1 MVLFSTHFYHLSW
14 LLKFLFRS
22 ISWIK
27 LYYISIIFSFN
38 LIIRLNIGLK
48 LVSIFIIIKWFFES
62 KSTKFLLDFEIL
74 IDFMLCS
81 NVSIKEKQL
90 VFKDRNFNSFSD
102 EIIAS
107 DKMVSNVNGS
117 ISFILISD
125 NSIMFSFL
133 KLTDENIFLN

>member
-1 MVLFSTHFYHLSW
+1 
-14 LLKFLFRS
+14 
-22 ISWIK
+22 
-27 LYYISIIFSFN
+27 
-38 LIIRLNIGLK
+38 
-48 LVSIFIIIKWFFES
+48 
-62 KSTKFLLDFEIL
+62 
-74 IDFMLCS
+74 MLCS